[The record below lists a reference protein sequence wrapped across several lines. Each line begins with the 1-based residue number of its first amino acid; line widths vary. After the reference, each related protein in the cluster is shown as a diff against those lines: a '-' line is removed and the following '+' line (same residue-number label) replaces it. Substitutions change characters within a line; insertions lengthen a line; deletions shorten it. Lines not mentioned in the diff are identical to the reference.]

1 MQINKIITDLNAMP
15 KQKFVEFLKPPKE
28 VKNAEAKAK
37 RFIKLA
43 ERIEDI
49 RIGMKLAEIKEERKE

>member
-1 MQINKIITDLNAMP
+1 MP

>member
-1 MQINKIITDLNAMP
+1 MP
-15 KQKFVEFLKPPKE
+15 KQKFLEFLKPPKE

-49 RIGMKLAEIKEERKE
+49 RIGIKLAEIKEERKE